1 MLKKLLLKAVMFGFV
16 MFGLSTYAG
25 YLMTGRLPPFID
37 KFREFL
43 PTSASR
49 VAGQPSWNNLD
60 ALSHKATAQPKNYEV
75 MQSGKTLIYKWQ
87 DASGHWQ
94 YGERAPSNGAAT
106 KIEVAAGSAISSSSN
121 SAPEH
126 STQEPTSG
134 TADHPE
140 MMNPYSPEGVKQLIE
155 KAHAVQNMMNQHN
168 DQLGKE

>member
-49 VAGQPSWNNLD
+49 IAGQPSWNNLD

-75 MQSGKTLIYKWQ
+75 MQSGKTVIYKWKN
-87 DASGHWQ
+87 
-94 YGERAPSNGAAT
+94 PNGT
-106 KIEVAAGSAISSSSN
+106 WSY
-121 SAPEH
+121 
-126 STQEPTSG
+126 SG
-134 TADHPE
+134 TAPPAGMNATRQEIVMAAQPPAETAAHEDAPAAASGE
-140 MMNPYSPEGVKQLIE
+140 LVNPYSPEGVKELIDRAKQVRQQVEAHSKEQQTQLN
-155 KAHAVQNMMNQHN
+155 HM
-168 DQLGKE
+168 